1 MKVKKT
7 ISRPIIAGLIFGTLS
22 FLISAANITIAIS
35 KDLILGPWELL
46 NTISAV
52 LFGPISLLITQ
63 LGMDIGGYFYLIKGV
78 FPAPQDVYFMICE
91 YISHTLSL
99 LVLMFCYRFIHQ
111 RMKMPFFLVGWS
123 LSLGIYYVLLAV
135 LQVTLYNIAV
145 PSLGAS
151 YAIYFRNIPVELILI
166 IFLTSLILLAL
177 PERYRKPQW
186 FETKKASKQNSEI
199 RVNWKEGAK

>member
-1 MKVKKT
+1 MKMKKT
-7 ISRPIIAGLIFGTLS
+7 ISTPIIAGLIFGTLS
-22 FLISAANITIAIS
+22 FLVSAANITIQVS
-35 KDLILGPWELL
+35 KDLILGPWEII

-123 LSLGIYYVLLAV
+123 LSLGIYYVILAV

-145 PSLGAS
+145 PGLGAT
-151 YAIYFRNIPVELILI
+151 YVFYFNNIPVELTLI
-166 IFLTSLILLAL
+166 IVITSLILLGL
-177 PERYRKPQW
+177 PARYRKPQW
-186 FETKKASKQNSEI
+186 YELKKAPDQN
-199 RVNWKEGAK
+199 GAGK